1 MVSTSV
7 AVAAVLLLASALLML
22 GDRVDLPPLETLKQQ
37 WATSSGYDLAD
48 LSAPVLYGQPLLALA
63 YVARLPVLG
72 RILCNQLA
80 KDNKIVE
87 ARKFAAS
94 IPDLPLYYPYLEPKQ
109 SDFRKG
115 EEPLSLV
122 EFSKKGVK
130 TKSDDAFKHWTIAD
144 YTSRYTS
151 REVTPVQVAKALLA
165 AVEKNQQSE
174 YPLNLFVE
182 KHDEEILAQAK
193 ASAER
198 YARGEPLG
206 VLDGVPVAIKDE
218 VHIKGHRMFT
228 GTSFLGYEEE
238 PTTEDDPPVA
248 RLRTAGAI
256 ILGTTNMHEIGSG
269 VTGYNMN
276 YGTVRNPYNPKCY
289 TGGSSSGSAAA
300 VASGLVPL
308 ALGLDG
314 GGSIRIPSSM
324 CGVVGIKPTFQRI
337 PPAAADCPSVAHVG
351 PIAGS
356 VRDAAIG
363 YAIMSGGDE
372 ASFPR
377 GMTQPPVDLHSFED
391 TSSLKGVRIGYFSD
405 YTNHSSPE
413 IAEAVTKTLKA
424 LKARGAELIETPLH
438 HLTAIHVAHS
448 ITITSEFAQNLDKY
462 YQRFGEMSPEVQLIL
477 TFGRSFTAM
486 DFLAAQRVR
495 AFALRQFQE
504 NVLSKVDAFVTP
516 STGITAP
523 EIPPEALA
531 VGELNAAQL
540 GNIFRFSVYGNLIG
554 VPGVAVPIGYD
565 SYGLPMSIQFQ
576 TAHWQEDTMLRLA
589 HATEDMYAKTQ
600 KKPQIYFSILD
611 DAAKQ
616 SSN

>member
-1 MVSTSV
+1 
-7 AVAAVLLLASALLML
+7 
-22 GDRVDLPPLETLKQQ
+22 
-37 WATSSGYDLAD
+37 
-48 LSAPVLYGQPLLALA
+48 
-63 YVARLPVLG
+63 
-72 RILCNQLA
+72 
-80 KDNKIVE
+80 
-87 ARKFAAS
+87 
-94 IPDLPLYYPYLEPKQ
+94 LPLYYPYLDPTESDKKQ
-109 SDFRKG
+109 G
-115 EEPLSLV
+115 EEPLSL
-122 EFSKKGVK
+122 EDFSKKGTQDK
-130 TKSDDAFKHWTIAD
+130 KPGASFKHWTIAD
-144 YTSRYTS
+144 YTSRYAS
-151 REVTPVQVAKALLA
+151 GKVTPVQVANALLA
-165 AVEKNQQSE
+165 AVEKNQQSD
-174 YPLNLFVE
+174 YPLHLFVE
-182 KHDEEILAQAK
+182 KHDDEILAQAK

-228 GTSFLGYEEE
+228 GTSFLGYEED
-238 PTTEDDPPVA
+238 PAMEDDPPVA
-248 RLRTAGAI
+248 RLRAAGAI

-269 VTGYNMN
+269 VTGYNMH

-324 CGVVGIKPTFQRI
+324 CGVVGIKPTFQRV

-363 YAIMSGGDE
+363 YAIMSGADE

-377 GMTQPPVDLHSFED
+377 GMTQPPVDLHSFDD
-391 TSSLKGVRIGYFSD
+391 TTSLKGVRIGFFSD

-413 IAEAVTKTLKA
+413 IAKAVAKTLKA
-424 LKARGAELIETPLH
+424 LEARGAELVETPLY
-438 HLTAIHVAHS
+438 HLTPIHVAHS
-448 ITITSEFAQNLDKY
+448 ITISSEFAQNLDKY
-462 YQRFGEMSPEVQLIL
+462 YERFGEMSPEVQLIV

-523 EIPPEALA
+523 EIPLEAFA
-531 VGELNAAQL
+531 AGELNARQI
-540 GNIFRFSVYGNLIG
+540 GDIFRFSVYGNLIG

-565 SYGLPMSIQFQ
+565 SRGLPISIQFQ
-576 TAHWQEDTMLRLA
+576 AGHWQEDTMLRLA
-589 HATEDMYAKTQ
+589 HATEDLHAETQ
-600 KKPQIYFSILD
+600 KQPDIYFSILD

-616 SSN
+616 